1 VDLSPYAGRK
11 VLIRFEYI
19 TDAAVNLSG
28 FALDDIRIPEIGF
41 MDDGEQG
48 DNGWQARGFIR
59 TNNTLPQ
66 RFIVQLIERGRETRV
81 RRLPLAEDQTGR
93 WDIQL
98 GGDVSEAILVISAI
112 APVTTEV
119 APYEYSITVK

>member
-1 VDLSPYAGRK
+1 MPPSTLA
-11 VLIRFEYI
+11 
-19 TDAAVNLSG
+19 G

-48 DNGWQARGFIR
+48 DNGWQAQGFIR
-59 TNNTLPQ
+59 TNNLLPQ

-93 WDIQL
+93 WDIRV
-98 GGDVSEAILVISAI
+98 GGDTTEAILVVSAV

-119 APYEYSITVK
+119 APDESSVTVK